1 MTISPPIDAFTVP
14 EEEDDFGSGRLRT
27 RTRRAFMLMAVLI
40 FGFFGLGAILKI
52 GGAVVGSGEVT
63 VDSSVRTIS
72 HATGGVLTAL
82 LVRDGDHV
90 TKDQILMRLDTSV
103 SKVGSQS
110 ASTGLD
116 QLLARRA
123 RLQAERDQASAIH
136 FPPELV
142 RGAGG
147 HDTMASERRLFNL
160 RREERRGTLSL
171 LGDRIRQYESQIRS
185 FEVQIE
191 ATERQIV
198 LIQPELAGLR
208 KLYARQ
214 LVPINRINQMERT
227 AVQLEGSKAA
237 LESNIAE
244 ARAHISETREQMLNV
259 DKSARSDAGNALAEV
274 STQINEQQLRSASAG
289 DTFARSVIRAPQSGV
304 VDRIAFTT
312 IGSAVPAAQPILQ
325 LVPDRDRLVVEAKVR
340 PQDIDQLRI
349 GQSARV
355 VFSGLE
361 RQTTP
366 DIPAKVIF
374 LSPDQIQDTR
384 TGQTYYRIRV
394 QLDAKGMADAPQIAL
409 KAGMPAEVF
418 VQTGDRSILS
428 FLMKPLFDQLRHAF
442 REG

>member
-1 MTISPPIDAFTVP
+1 
-14 EEEDDFGSGRLRT
+14 
-27 RTRRAFMLMAVLI
+27 MALLI
-40 FGFFGLGAILKI
+40 FGFFGLGAILKV

-90 TKDQILMRLDTSV
+90 TKDQVLLRLDTSV

-110 ASTGLD
+110 ASIGLD

-123 RLQAERDQASAIH
+123 RLQAERDQAASIQ

-142 RGAGG
+142 TSAHARE
-147 HDTMASERRLFNL
+147 TMASERHLFNL
-160 RREERRGTLSL
+160 RREERAGTLAL

-185 FEVQIE
+185 YEVQIDANE
-191 ATERQIV
+191 KQIV

-227 AVQLEGSKAA
+227 AVELEGSKAA
-237 LESNIAE
+237 LQSNIAE
-244 ARAHISETREQMLNV
+244 ARARISETREQMLNV

-274 STQINEQQLRSASAG
+274 STQINEQQLRSATAG
-289 DTFARSVIRAPQSGV
+289 DAFARSVIRAPQSGV

-312 IGSAVPAAQPILQ
+312 LGSAVPAAQPILQ
-325 LVPDRDRLVVEAKVR
+325 LVPDRDRLVVEARVR
-340 PQDIDQLRI
+340 PQDVDQVRI

-366 DIPAKVIF
+366 DIAARLIF
-374 LSPDQIQDTR
+374 ISPDLTQDTH
-384 TGQTYYRIRV
+384 TGQSYYRIRV
-394 QLDAKGMADAPQIAL
+394 QLDAKGMADAPQIVL

-428 FLMKPLFDQLRHAF
+428 FLVKPLFDQLRHAF

>member
-1 MTISPPIDAFTVP
+1 MP
-14 EEEDDFGSGRLRT
+14 EGEDFGSSRLRT
-27 RTRRAFMLMAVLI
+27 RTRRAFALI
-40 FGFFGLGAILKI
+40 GLLVFGFFGLGAILKI

-90 TKDQILMRLDTSV
+90 AKDQILMRLDTSV

-123 RLQAERDQASAIH
+123 RLQAERDEAPAIQ
-136 FPPELV
+136 FPPEIV
-142 RGAGG
+142 HGA
-147 HDTMASERRLFNL
+147 DSRETMASERRLFNL
-160 RREERRGTLSL
+160 RREERRGTLAL

-185 FEVQIE
+185 FEVQID
-191 ATERQIV
+191 ATDKQIV

-227 AVQLEGSKAA
+227 AVELQGSKAA

-259 DKSARSDAGNALAEV
+259 DKSARSDAANALAEV

-312 IGSAVPAAQPILQ
+312 LGSAVPAAQPILQ
-325 LVPDRDRLVVEAKVR
+325 IVPDRDQLLVEARVR
-340 PQDIDQLRI
+340 PQDVDQVRI

-366 DIPAKVIF
+366 DIAARVIF
-374 LSPDQIQDTR
+374 ISPDLVQDTR
-384 TGQTYYRIRV
+384 TGQSYYRIKV
-394 QLDAKGMADAPQIAL
+394 QLDSKSMADAPQIVL

-428 FLMKPLFDQLRHAF
+428 FLVKPMLDQLRHAF

>member
-1 MTISPPIDAFTVP
+1 MTISPPIDAFIMP
-14 EEEDDFGSGRLRT
+14 EDEDFGSSRLRT
-27 RTRRAFMLMAVLI
+27 RTRRAFALI
-40 FGFFGLGAILKI
+40 GLLVFGFFGLGAILKV

-90 TKDQILMRLDTSV
+90 AKDQILMRLDTSV

-123 RLQAERDQASAIH
+123 RLQAERDEASAIR
-136 FPPELV
+136 FPPEIV
-142 RGAGG
+142 QGA
-147 HDTMASERRLFNL
+147 DSRETMASERRLFNL
-160 RREERRGTLSL
+160 RREERRGTLAL

-185 FEVQIE
+185 FEVQIDANE
-191 ATERQIV
+191 KQIV

-227 AVQLEGSKAA
+227 AVELQGSKAA

-259 DKSARSDAGNALAEV
+259 DKSARSDAANALAEV
-274 STQINEQQLRSASAG
+274 STQINDQQLRSASAG

-312 IGSAVPAAQPILQ
+312 LGSAVPAAQPILQ
-325 LVPDRDRLVVEAKVR
+325 IVPDRDRLVVEARVR
-340 PQDIDQLRI
+340 PQDVDQVRI

-366 DIPAKVIF
+366 DIAARLIF
-374 LSPDQIQDTR
+374 VSPDLIQDPH
-384 TGQTYYRIRV
+384 TGQSYYRIKV
-394 QLDAKGMADAPQIAL
+394 QLDAKGMAEAPQIVL

-428 FLMKPLFDQLRHAF
+428 FLIKPMLDQLRHAF

>member
-1 MTISPPIDAFTVP
+1 MTISPPIDAFTIP
-14 EEEDDFGSGRLRT
+14 EDEDFGSGRLRT
-27 RTRRAFMLMAVLI
+27 RTRRAYALIALLI
-40 FGFFGLGAILKI
+40 FGFFGLGAILKV

-90 TKDQILMRLDTSV
+90 AKDQILMRLDTSV

-116 QLLARRA
+116 QLLARHA
-123 RLQAERDQASAIH
+123 RLQAERDQASAIQ

-147 HDTMASERRLFNL
+147 RDTMASERRLFNL
-160 RREERRGTLSL
+160 RREERRGALSL
-171 LGDRIRQYESQIRS
+171 LGDRIRQYESQVRS

-191 ATERQIV
+191 ATEKQIV

-274 STQINEQQLRSASAG
+274 STQINEQQLRSAAAG

-366 DIPAKVIF
+366 DIPARVIF
-374 LSPDQIQDTR
+374 LSPDQIQDSR
-384 TGQTYYRIRV
+384 TGRTYYRIRV

>member
-14 EEEDDFGSGRLRT
+14 EEEDFGSGRLRT
-27 RTRRAFMLMAVLI
+27 RTRRAYALIVLLI
-40 FGFFGLGAILKI
+40 FGFFGLGAILKV

-90 TKDQILMRLDTSV
+90 AKDQILMRLDTSV

-123 RLQAERDQASAIH
+123 RLQAERDQASAIQ

-147 HDTMASERRLFNL
+147 RDTMASERRLFNL

-274 STQINEQQLRSASAG
+274 STQINEQQLRSATAG

-366 DIPAKVIF
+366 DIPARVIF
-374 LSPDQIQDTR
+374 LSPDQIQDSR

>member
-14 EEEDDFGSGRLRT
+14 EDEDFGSSRLRT
-27 RTRRAFMLMAVLI
+27 RTRRAFALI
-40 FGFFGLGAILKI
+40 GLLFFGFFGLGAILKI
-52 GGAVVGSGEVT
+52 GGAVVGSGEVI

-90 TKDQILMRLDTSV
+90 TKGQVLMRLDTSV

-123 RLQAERDQASAIH
+123 RLQAERDEAPAIR
-136 FPPELV
+136 FPPEV
-142 RGAGG
+142 VHGTDPRE
-147 HDTMASERRLFNL
+147 TMASEQRLFNL
-160 RREERRGTLSL
+160 RREERRGTLAL

-185 FEVQIE
+185 FEVQID
-191 ATERQIV
+191 ATEKQIV

-227 AVQLEGSKAA
+227 AVELQGSKAA

-259 DKSARSDAGNALAEV
+259 DKSARSDAANALAEV
-274 STQINEQQLRSASAG
+274 STQINDQQLRSASAG
-289 DTFARSVIRAPQSGV
+289 DTFARSVIRAPQSGM

-312 IGSAVPAAQPILQ
+312 LGSAIPAAQPILQ
-325 LVPDRDRLVVEAKVR
+325 IVPDRDRLVVEARVR
-340 PQDIDQLRI
+340 PQDVDQVRI

-366 DIPAKVIF
+366 DIPARLIF
-374 LSPDQIQDTR
+374 VSPDLIQDSH
-384 TGQTYYRIRV
+384 TGQSYYRIKV
-394 QLDAKGMADAPQIAL
+394 QLDAKSMAEAPQIVL

-428 FLMKPLFDQLRHAF
+428 FLIKPMLDQLRRAF

>member
-1 MTISPPIDAFTVP
+1 MTISPPIDAFIMP
-14 EEEDDFGSGRLRT
+14 EGEDFGSSRLRT
-27 RTRRAFMLMAVLI
+27 RTRRAFALI
-40 FGFFGLGAILKI
+40 GLLVFGFFGLGAILKV

-90 TKDQILMRLDTSV
+90 AKDQILMRLDTSV

-123 RLQAERDQASAIH
+123 RLQAERDEAPAIQ
-136 FPPELV
+136 FPPEIV
-142 RGAGG
+142 HGA
-147 HDTMASERRLFNL
+147 DSRETMASERRLFNL
-160 RREERRGTLSL
+160 RREERRGTLAL

-185 FEVQIE
+185 FEVQID
-191 ATERQIV
+191 ATDKQIV

-227 AVQLEGSKAA
+227 AVELQGSKAA

-259 DKSARSDAGNALAEV
+259 DKSARSDAANALAEV

-312 IGSAVPAAQPILQ
+312 LGSAVPAAQPILQ
-325 LVPDRDRLVVEAKVR
+325 IVPDRDQLLVEARVR
-340 PQDIDQLRI
+340 PQDVDQVRI

-366 DIPAKVIF
+366 DIAARVIF
-374 LSPDQIQDTR
+374 ISPDLVQDTR
-384 TGQTYYRIRV
+384 TGQSYYRIKV
-394 QLDAKGMADAPQIAL
+394 QLDSKSMADAPQIVL

-428 FLMKPLFDQLRHAF
+428 FLVKPMLDQLRHAF

>member
-1 MTISPPIDAFTVP
+1 MTISPPVDAFIVP
-14 EEEDDFGSGRLRT
+14 EEEDFGSSRLRT
-27 RTRRAFMLMAVLI
+27 RTRRAFALI
-40 FGFFGLGAILKI
+40 GLLVFGFFGLGAILKI

-90 TKDQILMRLDTSV
+90 AKDQILMRLDTSV

-123 RLQAERDQASAIH
+123 RLQAERDEAPAIQ
-136 FPPELV
+136 FPPEIV
-142 RGAGG
+142 HGA
-147 HDTMASERRLFNL
+147 DSRETMASERRLFNL
-160 RREERRGTLSL
+160 RREERRGTLAL

-185 FEVQIE
+185 FEVQID
-191 ATERQIV
+191 ATDKQIV

-227 AVQLEGSKAA
+227 AVELQGSKAA

-259 DKSARSDAGNALAEV
+259 DKSARSDAANALAEV
-274 STQINEQQLRSASAG
+274 STQINDQQLRSASAG

-312 IGSAVPAAQPILQ
+312 LGSAIPAAQPILQ
-325 LVPDRDRLVVEAKVR
+325 IVPDRDQLLVEARVR
-340 PQDIDQLRI
+340 PQDVDQVRI

-366 DIPAKVIF
+366 DIAARVIF
-374 LSPDQIQDTR
+374 ISPDLVQDTR
-384 TGQTYYRIRV
+384 TGQSYYRIKV
-394 QLDAKGMADAPQIAL
+394 QLDSKSMADAPQIVL

-428 FLMKPLFDQLRHAF
+428 FLVKPMLDQLRHAF

>member
-14 EEEDDFGSGRLRT
+14 EEEDFGSARLRT
-27 RTRRAFMLMAVLI
+27 RTRRAFVLIAVLI
-40 FGFFGLGAILKI
+40 FGFFGLGAILKV

-123 RLQAERDQASAIH
+123 RLQAERDQASAIQ

-142 RGAGG
+142 RGASGL
-147 HDTMASERRLFNL
+147 DTMASERRLFNL

-374 LSPDQIQDTR
+374 LSPDQIQDSR

>member
-1 MTISPPIDAFTVP
+1 MTISPPIDAFIMP
-14 EEEDDFGSGRLRT
+14 EGEDFGSSRLRT
-27 RTRRAFMLMAVLI
+27 RTRRAFALI
-40 FGFFGLGAILKI
+40 GLLVFGFFGLGAILKI

-90 TKDQILMRLDTSV
+90 AKDQILMRLDTSV

-123 RLQAERDQASAIH
+123 RLQAERDEAPAIQ
-136 FPPELV
+136 FPPEIV
-142 RGAGG
+142 HGA
-147 HDTMASERRLFNL
+147 DSRETMASERRLFNL
-160 RREERRGTLSL
+160 RREERRGTLAL

-185 FEVQIE
+185 FEVQID
-191 ATERQIV
+191 ATDKQIV

-227 AVQLEGSKAA
+227 AVELQGSKAA

-259 DKSARSDAGNALAEV
+259 DKSARSDAANALAEV

-312 IGSAVPAAQPILQ
+312 LGSAVPAAQPILQ
-325 LVPDRDRLVVEAKVR
+325 IVPDRDQLLVEARVR
-340 PQDIDQLRI
+340 PQDVDQVRI

-366 DIPAKVIF
+366 DIAARVIF
-374 LSPDQIQDTR
+374 ISPDLVQDTR
-384 TGQTYYRIRV
+384 TGQSYYRIKV
-394 QLDAKGMADAPQIAL
+394 QLDSKSMADAPQIVL

-428 FLMKPLFDQLRHAF
+428 FLVKPMLDQLRHAF

>member
-1 MTISPPIDAFTVP
+1 MTISPPVDAFIMP
-14 EEEDDFGSGRLRT
+14 EEEDFGSSRLRT
-27 RTRRAFMLMAVLI
+27 RTRRAFALI
-40 FGFFGLGAILKI
+40 GLLVFGFFGLGAILKI

-90 TKDQILMRLDTSV
+90 AKDQILMRLDTSV

-123 RLQAERDQASAIH
+123 RLQAERDEAPAIQ
-136 FPPELV
+136 FPPEIV
-142 RGAGG
+142 HGA
-147 HDTMASERRLFNL
+147 DSRETMASERRLFNL
-160 RREERRGTLSL
+160 RREERRGTLAL

-185 FEVQIE
+185 FEVQID
-191 ATERQIV
+191 ATDKQIV

-227 AVQLEGSKAA
+227 AVELQGSKAA

-259 DKSARSDAGNALAEV
+259 DKSARSDAANALAEV
-274 STQINEQQLRSASAG
+274 STQINDQQLRSASAG

-312 IGSAVPAAQPILQ
+312 LGSAIPAAQPILQ
-325 LVPDRDRLVVEAKVR
+325 IVPDRDQLLVEARVR
-340 PQDIDQLRI
+340 PQDVDQVRI

-366 DIPAKVIF
+366 DIAARVIF
-374 LSPDQIQDTR
+374 ISPDLVQDTR
-384 TGQTYYRIRV
+384 TGQSYYRIKV
-394 QLDAKGMADAPQIAL
+394 QLDSKSMADAPQIVL

-428 FLMKPLFDQLRHAF
+428 FLVKPMLDQLRHAF

>member
-14 EEEDDFGSGRLRT
+14 EDEDFGSARLRA
-27 RTRRAFMLMAVLI
+27 RTRRAFALIAVLI
-40 FGFFGLGAILKI
+40 FGFFGLGAILKV

-123 RLQAERDQASAIH
+123 RLQAERDQVSTIQ

-147 HDTMASERRLFNL
+147 GDTMASERRLFNL
-160 RREERRGTLSL
+160 RREERTGTLAL

-185 FEVQIE
+185 FEVQID
-191 ATERQIV
+191 ATEKQIV

-227 AVQLEGSKAA
+227 AVELEGSKAA

-259 DKSARSDAGNALAEV
+259 DKSARSDAGNALADV

-340 PQDIDQLRI
+340 PQDVDQIRI

-366 DIPAKVIF
+366 DIAARVIF
-374 LSPDQIQDTR
+374 LSPDQIQDSR

-394 QLDAKGMADAPQIAL
+394 QLDAKSMADAPQIAL

>member
-1 MTISPPIDAFTVP
+1 MTVSPPIDAFIMP
-14 EEEDDFGSGRLRT
+14 EDEDFGSARLRT
-27 RTRRAFMLMAVLI
+27 RTRRAFALMGLLI
-40 FGFFGLGAILKI
+40 FGFFGLGAILKV

-90 TKDQILMRLDTSV
+90 AKDQILMRLDTSV

-123 RLQAERDQASAIH
+123 RLQAERDQAPAIR
-136 FPPELV
+136 FPSEIGQGV
-142 RGAGG
+142 DGRA
-147 HDTMASERRLFNL
+147 TMASERRLFNL
-160 RREERRGTLSL
+160 RREERTGTLAL

-185 FEVQIE
+185 FEVQID
-191 ATERQIV
+191 ATEKQIT

-227 AVQLEGSKAA
+227 AVELEGSKAA

-312 IGSAVPAAQPILQ
+312 IGSAIPPAQPILQ
-325 LVPDRDRLVVEAKVR
+325 IVPDRDQLVVEAKVR
-340 PQDIDQLRI
+340 PQDVDQVQI

-366 DIPAKVIF
+366 DIAAKVIF
-374 LSPDQIQDTR
+374 LSPDLTQDTR
-384 TGQTYYRIRV
+384 TGQGYYRIKV
-394 QLDAKGMADAPQIAL
+394 QLDAREMANAPQIVL

-428 FLMKPLFDQLRHAF
+428 FLIKPLFDQLRHAF

>member
-1 MTISPPIDAFTVP
+1 MTISPPVDAFIVP
-14 EEEDDFGSGRLRT
+14 EEEDFGSSRLRT
-27 RTRRAFMLMAVLI
+27 RTRRAFALI
-40 FGFFGLGAILKI
+40 GLLVFGFFGLGAILKI

-90 TKDQILMRLDTSV
+90 AKDQILMRLDTSV

-123 RLQAERDQASAIH
+123 RLQAERDEAPAIQ
-136 FPPELV
+136 FPPEIV
-142 RGAGG
+142 HGA
-147 HDTMASERRLFNL
+147 DSRETMASERRLFNL
-160 RREERRGTLSL
+160 RREERRGTLAL

-185 FEVQIE
+185 FEVQID
-191 ATERQIV
+191 ATDKQIV

-227 AVQLEGSKAA
+227 AVELQGSKAA

-259 DKSARSDAGNALAEV
+259 DKSARSDAANALAEV
-274 STQINEQQLRSASAG
+274 STQINEQQFRSASAG

-312 IGSAVPAAQPILQ
+312 LGSAIPAAQPILQ
-325 LVPDRDRLVVEAKVR
+325 IVPDRDQLLVEARVR
-340 PQDIDQLRI
+340 PQDVDQVRI

-366 DIPAKVIF
+366 DIAARVIF
-374 LSPDQIQDTR
+374 ISPDLVQDTR
-384 TGQTYYRIRV
+384 TGQSYYRIKV
-394 QLDAKGMADAPQIAL
+394 QLDSKSMADAPQIVL

-428 FLMKPLFDQLRHAF
+428 FLVKPMLDQLRHAF

>member
-1 MTISPPIDAFTVP
+1 MTISPPIDAFTMP
-14 EEEDDFGSGRLRT
+14 EDEDSGSSRLRT
-27 RTRRAFMLMAVLI
+27 RTRRAFMLIGLLV

-90 TKDQILMRLDTSV
+90 AKDQILMRLDTSV

-110 ASTGLD
+110 ASTGLY

-123 RLQAERDQASAIH
+123 RLQAERDEAPAIQ
-136 FPPELV
+136 FPPEV
-142 RGAGG
+142 VQGA
-147 HDTMASERRLFNL
+147 DSRETMAAERRLFNL
-160 RREERRGTLSL
+160 RREERRGTLAL

-185 FEVQIE
+185 FEVQID
-191 ATERQIV
+191 ATDKQIV

-227 AVQLEGSKAA
+227 AVELQGSKAA

-259 DKSARSDAGNALAEV
+259 DKSARSDAANALAEV

-312 IGSAVPAAQPILQ
+312 LGSAIPAAQPILQ
-325 LVPDRDRLVVEAKVR
+325 IVPDRDQLVVEARVR
-340 PQDIDQLRI
+340 PQDVDQVRI

-366 DIPAKVIF
+366 DIPARLIF
-374 LSPDQIQDTR
+374 VSPDLVQDSH
-384 TGQTYYRIRV
+384 TGQSYYRIKV
-394 QLDAKGMADAPQIAL
+394 QLEAKSMAEAPQIVL

-428 FLMKPLFDQLRHAF
+428 FLVKPMLDQLRHAF

>member
-1 MTISPPIDAFTVP
+1 MTISPPVDAFIVP
-14 EEEDDFGSGRLRT
+14 EEEDFGSSRLRT
-27 RTRRAFMLMAVLI
+27 RTRRAFALI
-40 FGFFGLGAILKI
+40 GLLVFGFFGLGAILKI

-90 TKDQILMRLDTSV
+90 AKDQILMRLDTSV

-123 RLQAERDQASAIH
+123 RLQAERDEAPAIQ
-136 FPPELV
+136 FPPEIV
-142 RGAGG
+142 HGA
-147 HDTMASERRLFNL
+147 DSRETMASERRLFNL
-160 RREERRGTLSL
+160 RREERRGTLAL

-185 FEVQIE
+185 FEVQID
-191 ATERQIV
+191 ATDKQIV

-227 AVQLEGSKAA
+227 AVELQGSKAA

-259 DKSARSDAGNALAEV
+259 DKSARSDAANALAEV
-274 STQINEQQLRSASAG
+274 STQINDQQLRSASAG
-289 DTFARSVIRAPQSGV
+289 DTFARSVIRAPQSGI

-312 IGSAVPAAQPILQ
+312 LGSAIPAAQPILQ
-325 LVPDRDRLVVEAKVR
+325 IVPDRDQLLVEARVR
-340 PQDIDQLRI
+340 PQDVDQVRI

-366 DIPAKVIF
+366 DIAARVIF
-374 LSPDQIQDTR
+374 ISPDLVQDTR
-384 TGQTYYRIRV
+384 TGQSYYRIKV
-394 QLDAKGMADAPQIAL
+394 QLDSKSMADAPQIVL

-428 FLMKPLFDQLRHAF
+428 FLVKPMLDQLRHAF

>member
-1 MTISPPIDAFTVP
+1 MTISPPVDAFIVP
-14 EEEDDFGSGRLRT
+14 EEEDFGSSRLRT
-27 RTRRAFMLMAVLI
+27 RTRRAFALI
-40 FGFFGLGAILKI
+40 GLLVFGFFGLGAILKI

-90 TKDQILMRLDTSV
+90 AKDQILMRLDTSV

-123 RLQAERDQASAIH
+123 RLQAERDEAPAIQ
-136 FPPELV
+136 FPPEIV
-142 RGAGG
+142 HGA
-147 HDTMASERRLFNL
+147 DSRETMASERRLFNL
-160 RREERRGTLSL
+160 RREERRGTLAL

-185 FEVQIE
+185 FEVQID
-191 ATERQIV
+191 ATDKQIV

-227 AVQLEGSKAA
+227 AVELQGSKAA

-244 ARAHISETREQMLNV
+244 ARAHSSETREQMLNV
-259 DKSARSDAGNALAEV
+259 DKSARSDAANALAEV
-274 STQINEQQLRSASAG
+274 STQINDQQLRSASAG
-289 DTFARSVIRAPQSGV
+289 DTFARSVIRAPQSGI

-312 IGSAVPAAQPILQ
+312 LGSAIPAAQPILQ
-325 LVPDRDRLVVEAKVR
+325 IVPDRDQLLVEARVR
-340 PQDIDQLRI
+340 PQDVDQVRI

-366 DIPAKVIF
+366 DIAARVIF
-374 LSPDQIQDTR
+374 ISPDLVQDTR
-384 TGQTYYRIRV
+384 TGQSYYRIKV
-394 QLDAKGMADAPQIAL
+394 QLDSKSMADAPQIVL

-428 FLMKPLFDQLRHAF
+428 FLVKPMLDQLRHAF

>member
-1 MTISPPIDAFTVP
+1 MTISPPIDAFTIP
-14 EEEDDFGSGRLRT
+14 EDEDFGSGRLRT
-27 RTRRAFMLMAVLI
+27 RTRRAYALIALLI
-40 FGFFGLGAILKI
+40 FGFFGLGAILKV

-90 TKDQILMRLDTSV
+90 AKDQILMRLDTSV

-116 QLLARRA
+116 QLLARHA
-123 RLQAERDQASAIH
+123 RLQAERDQASAIQ

-147 HDTMASERRLFNL
+147 RDTMASERRLFNL
-160 RREERRGTLSL
+160 RREERRGALSL
-171 LGDRIRQYESQIRS
+171 LGDRIRQYESQVRS

-191 ATERQIV
+191 ATEKQIV

-274 STQINEQQLRSASAG
+274 STQINEQQLRSAAAG

-366 DIPAKVIF
+366 DIPARVIF
-374 LSPDQIQDTR
+374 LSPDQIQDSR

>member
-1 MTISPPIDAFTVP
+1 
-14 EEEDDFGSGRLRT
+14 
-27 RTRRAFMLMAVLI
+27 
-40 FGFFGLGAILKI
+40 
-52 GGAVVGSGEVT
+52 
-63 VDSSVRTIS
+63 
-72 HATGGVLTAL
+72 
-82 LVRDGDHV
+82 
-90 TKDQILMRLDTSV
+90 MRLDTSV

-123 RLQAERDQASAIH
+123 RLQAERDQASEIR

-142 RGAGG
+142 RGAGS

-160 RREERRGTLSL
+160 RRDERRGTLSL

-214 LVPINRINQMERT
+214 LVPINRINQMERI
-227 AVQLEGSKAA
+227 AVELEGSKAA

-374 LSPDQIQDTR
+374 LSPDQIQDSR

>member
-1 MTISPPIDAFTVP
+1 MTVSPPIDAFTLP
-14 EEEDDFGSGRLRT
+14 EDEDFGSSRLRA
-27 RTRRAFMLMAVLI
+27 RTRRAFALIGLLI
-40 FGFFGLGAILKI
+40 FGFFGLGAILKV

-90 TKDQILMRLDTSV
+90 TKDQVLLRLDTSV

-123 RLQAERDQASAIH
+123 RLQAERDEASAIR

-142 RGAGG
+142 NAADGRE
-147 HDTMASERRLFNL
+147 TMASERRLFSL
-160 RREERRGTLSL
+160 RREERRGTLAL
-171 LGDRIRQYESQIRS
+171 LGERIRQYESQINS
-185 FEVQIE
+185 FEVQIDANE
-191 ATERQIV
+191 KQIV

-227 AVQLEGSKAA
+227 AVELEGSKAA
-237 LESNIAE
+237 LQSNIAE

-259 DKSARSDAGNALAEV
+259 DKTARSDAANALAEA

-312 IGSAVPAAQPILQ
+312 LGSAVPAAQPILQ
-325 LVPDRDRLVVEAKVR
+325 IVPDRDRLVVEARVK
-340 PQDIDQLRI
+340 PQDVDQVRI

-361 RQTTP
+361 RQSTP
-366 DIPAKVIF
+366 DIAATLIF
-374 LSPDQIQDTR
+374 ISPDLVQDTR
-384 TGQTYYRIRV
+384 TGQSYYRIKV
-394 QLDAKGMADAPQIAL
+394 QLDSKGMADAPQIVL

-428 FLMKPLFDQLRHAF
+428 FLIKPMLDQLRHAF